1 MASHAKKFLLWIF
14 HLRETESSQAS
25 WEPSSCCEGFSA
37 TERRLLQSE
46 AESSFQK
53 WAGMSASAG
62 TVRHQG
68 TAEKP
73 QSSRN
78 LQEVQGVAEGWCT
91 VTFSDE
97 ANFCF
102 GNLEKSF
109 VCGKSWDLWGTFTGL
124 ACLKHGVK
132 SGSEIIRSACW
143 IHGQETKP
151 WWMISSW
158 KHVDKQKST
167 NCEELGALITVWRFS
182 LLSGAGVGRQ
192 LEESLFPRL
201 C

>member
-25 WEPSSCCEGFSA
+25 REPSSCCEGFST

-73 QSSRN
+73 HSSRN

-124 ACLKHGVK
+124 ACLKHGAYCKWKVAQR
-132 SGSEIIRSACW
+132 SLDQHVGSMVR
-143 IHGQETKP
+143 KP
-151 WWMISSW
+151 NRGEWS
-158 KHVDKQKST
+158 V
-167 NCEELGALITVWRFS
+167 LGS
-182 LLSGAGVGRQ
+182 M
-192 LEESLFPRL
+192 
-201 C
+201 

>member
-1 MASHAKKFLLWIF
+1 MCESADVTATSSFSNVTSKGTHAALKWPRMQRNSFCEFSTWEKLNL
-14 HLRETESSQAS
+14 TESSQAS
-25 WEPSSCCEGFSA
+25 REPSSCCEGFST
-37 TERRLLQSE
+37 TERRRLQSE

-91 VTFSDE
+91 ATFSDE
-97 ANFCF
+97 ANFCS

-124 ACLKHGVK
+124 ACLKHG
-132 SGSEIIRSACW
+132 A
-143 IHGQETKP
+143 
-151 WWMISSW
+151 
-158 KHVDKQKST
+158 
-167 NCEELGALITVWRFS
+167 
-182 LLSGAGVGRQ
+182 
-192 LEESLFPRL
+192 
-201 C
+201 